1 MLLKGSDIRRASR
14 RTVLLKGSDIKRA
27 SRRTV
32 LLIGGY
38 TGAIQ
43 LPLRQLHSE
52 KSIIGPILTHY
63 WIRMIS
69 SLVGNMGNSI
79 GSMI

>member
-1 MLLKGSDIRRASR
+1 M
-14 RTVLLKGSDIKRA
+14 
-27 SRRTV
+27 

-43 LPLRQLHSE
+43 LPLRQLEGVGIGRVVELHSE